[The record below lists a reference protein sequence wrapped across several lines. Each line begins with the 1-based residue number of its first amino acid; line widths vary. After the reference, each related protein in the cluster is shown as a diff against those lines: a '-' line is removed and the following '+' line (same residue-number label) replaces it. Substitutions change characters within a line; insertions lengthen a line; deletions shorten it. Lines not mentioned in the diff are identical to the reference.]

1 MNSLWLSFSLSL
13 WSLLN
18 CISFLVVLVV
28 GFEVHN

>member
-1 MNSLWLSFSLSL
+1 MNSLWLSFSFSL

-18 CISFLVVLVV
+18 CISLLVVLVV